1 MAIVQG
7 ATNTFK
13 VGLATGE
20 FDFNTDT
27 FKIALY
33 TALASL
39 DQTTAS
45 YDSTTNEI
53 VGTGYTTGGK
63 TLTVSVAP
71 TVGSDPSNTVA
82 YLSFDNVTWDPAAFT
97 CRAAL
102 IYKADGVTNPT
113 VCVLDFGSDKT
124 CTTQF
129 QVQFPTA
136 NNTNAIIRIA

>member
-1 MAIVQG
+1 MPIVQG

-13 VGLATGE
+13 TGLASGT
-20 FDFNTDT
+20 FNFNSGT

-39 DQTTAS
+39 DQNTAA
-45 YDSTTNEI
+45 YSTINEVAGI
-53 VGTGYTTGGK
+53 GYSAGGQ

-82 YLSFDNVTWDPAAFT
+82 YWSFDNVIWTPAAFT

-102 IYKADGVTNPT
+102 IYKYDGATNPT

-124 CTTQF
+124 CTTSF
-129 QVQFPTA
+129 QVQFPAAT
-136 NNTNAIIRIA
+136 NTSAILRIA